1 MINTLL
7 GLVIDPDTMKPVLGG
22 ITGGLS
28 GPAIRPVAL
37 RCVWQVHQ
45 ALPEVPILGM
55 GGIRTGLDALQFVLA
70 GASAVSVGTAV
81 FNDPSAIRPRPRRAG
96 RGAGGARVRLPDRS
110 CGVRTPMTAPFGERL
125 ADAVAARGP
134 LCVGIDPHAP
144 LLEKWGLVDDVEGLA
159 RFTDTVVDALAGAVA
174 VLKPQLAFYER
185 HGSRGIAVLED
196 AVARARA
203 AGALVLLD
211 AKRGD
216 IGSTMDAYGDY
227 LRPDHPLAVDAMTVS
242 PYLGP
247 GSLQPAVDTARL
259 YGGGLFVLAR
269 TSNPDAGTFQH
280 AVITEG
286 SRERSVAQVVV
297 DTVRGW
303 NTPGW
308 VVGDPLP
315 DIGAVRDLASRFGPS
330 TGSFGVVVGATLRDM
345 DVDLDGLG
353 GPILAPG
360 LGAQGGSVA
369 DLRRLF
375 GTGRAV
381 VPTVSR
387 DVLAAGPDPAGAA
400 GRRRP
405 LDGGARAV
413 RRAVLWLLA
422 LLGAGL
428 VTAGVLVFAAANHG
442 PAAFGGPDFGW
453 SAYMTLDQARDVHP
467 SAIMFSDRAT
477 VLWTGRHL
485 LGAGLL
491 VLGLLVLT
499 GVGGWLLG
507 RRSGRRRAA
516 GT

>member
-1 MINTLL
+1 M
-7 GLVIDPDTMKPVLGG
+7 
-22 ITGGLS
+22 S
-28 GPAIRPVAL
+28 
-37 RCVWQVHQ
+37 
-45 ALPEVPILGM
+45 
-55 GGIRTGLDALQFVLA
+55 
-70 GASAVSVGTAV
+70 
-81 FNDPSAIRPRPRRAG
+81 
-96 RGAGGARVRLPDRS
+96 
-110 CGVRTPMTAPFGERL
+110 APFGERL

-144 LLEKWGLVDDVEGLA
+144 LLEKWGLTDDAEGLA
-159 RFTDTVVDALAGAVA
+159 RFTDAVVDALAGSVA

-185 HGSRGIAVLED
+185 HGSRGLAVLED
-196 AVARARA
+196 AVPRARA

-247 GSLQPAVDTARL
+247 GSLQPAVDTARMH
-259 YGGGLFVLAR
+259 GGGLFVLAR
-269 TSNPDAGTFQH
+269 TSNSDAGTFQH
-280 AVITEG
+280 AIVG
-286 SRERSVAQVVV
+286 DRSVAQVVV

-315 DIGAVRDLASRFGPS
+315 DIAAVRDLASRFGPT

-387 DVLAAGPDPAGAA
+387 DVLAAGPD
-400 GRRRP
+400 
-405 LDGGARAV
+405 
-413 RRAVLWLLA
+413 
-422 LLGAGL
+422 
-428 VTAGVLVFAAANHG
+428 AAA
-442 PAAFGGPDFGW
+442 
-453 SAYMTLDQARDVHP
+453 L
-467 SAIMFSDRAT
+467 
-477 VLWTGRHL
+477 
-485 LGAGLL
+485 
-491 VLGLLVLT
+491 
-499 GVGGWLLG
+499 
-507 RRSGRRRAA
+507 RAA
-516 GT
+516 ADRWTAELAG

>member
-1 MINTLL
+1 
-7 GLVIDPDTMKPVLGG
+7 
-22 ITGGLS
+22 
-28 GPAIRPVAL
+28 
-37 RCVWQVHQ
+37 
-45 ALPEVPILGM
+45 
-55 GGIRTGLDALQFVLA
+55 
-70 GASAVSVGTAV
+70 
-81 FNDPSAIRPRPRRAG
+81 
-96 RGAGGARVRLPDRS
+96 
-110 CGVRTPMTAPFGERL
+110 MTEPFGLRL

-144 LLEKWGLVDDVEGLA
+144 LLEKWGLPDSPDGLA
-159 RFTDTVVDALAGAVA
+159 RFTDAVVDALAGTVA

-185 HGSRGIAVLED
+185 RGSRGLAVLED

-247 GSLQPAVDTARL
+247 GSLQPAVDTARQ

-280 AVITEG
+280 ALVG
-286 SRERSVAQVVV
+286 DRSVAQVVI

-315 DIGAVRDLASRFGPS
+315 DLAAVRDVASRFGPT

-375 GTGRAV
+375 GNGRAV

-387 DVLAAGPDPAGAA
+387 DVLAAGPDAGAL
-400 GRRRP
+400 R
-405 LDGGARAV
+405 
-413 RRAVLWLLA
+413 
-422 LLGAGL
+422 
-428 VTAGVLVFAAANHG
+428 AAADRWT
-442 PAAFGGPDFGW
+442 AE
-453 SAYMTLDQARDVHP
+453 LAR
-467 SAIMFSDRAT
+467 
-477 VLWTGRHL
+477 
-485 LGAGLL
+485 
-491 VLGLLVLT
+491 
-499 GVGGWLLG
+499 
-507 RRSGRRRAA
+507 
-516 GT
+516 

>member
-1 MINTLL
+1 MN
-7 GLVIDPDTMKPVLGG
+7 
-22 ITGGLS
+22 
-28 GPAIRPVAL
+28 
-37 RCVWQVHQ
+37 
-45 ALPEVPILGM
+45 
-55 GGIRTGLDALQFVLA
+55 
-70 GASAVSVGTAV
+70 
-81 FNDPSAIRPRPRRAG
+81 
-96 RGAGGARVRLPDRS
+96 
-110 CGVRTPMTAPFGERL
+110 APFGERL

-134 LCVGIDPHAP
+134 LCVGIDPHPP
-144 LLEKWGLVDDVEGLA
+144 LLEKWGLSDDAEGLA
-159 RFTDTVVDALAGAVA
+159 RFTDAVVDALAGSVA

-185 HGSRGIAVLED
+185 HGSRGLAVLEA
-196 AVARARA
+196 AVPRARA

-247 GSLQPAVDTARL
+247 GSLQPAVDTARMH
-259 YGGGLFVLAR
+259 GGGLFVLAR
-269 TSNPDAGTFQH
+269 TSNPDAGTLQH
-280 AVITEG
+280 ATVG
-286 SRERSVAQVVV
+286 DRSVAQVVV

-315 DIGAVRDLASRFGPS
+315 DIGAVRDLASRFGPT

-387 DVLAAGPDPAGAA
+387 DVLGAGPEPAALRGAA
-400 GRRRP
+400 RRWA
-405 LDGGARAV
+405 D
-413 RRAVLWLLA
+413 A
-422 LLGAGL
+422 LG
-428 VTAGVLVFAAANHG
+428 
-442 PAAFGGPDFGW
+442 
-453 SAYMTLDQARDVHP
+453 
-467 SAIMFSDRAT
+467 
-477 VLWTGRHL
+477 
-485 LGAGLL
+485 
-491 VLGLLVLT
+491 
-499 GVGGWLLG
+499 
-507 RRSGRRRAA
+507 
-516 GT
+516 